1 MSITVS
7 NTRRTNY
14 DCTWNSVA
22 LGGVNKV
29 DLSKLT
35 LLLEP
40 VKIGSLGNM
49 KLDDRIIGLEDKA
62 MITIELRE
70 VTRAIIQKMMP
81 WATQTT
87 GAKLDFMPAVNTLM
101 ASYAQA
107 LLLHPRDVADVSQD
121 LSIYKATPV
130 QAFNLT
136 RDGTKDDVWEVMFM
150 IYPDLT
156 KLPNN
161 PYGEIIVAP

>member
-1 MSITVS
+1 MAIDVTQ
-7 NTRRTNY
+7 TRRSNY
-14 DCTWNSVA
+14 NVSWNSID

-29 DLSKLT
+29 DLSKLE

-49 KLDDRIIGLEDKA
+49 KLDDRFIGLKDES
-62 MITIELRE
+62 IISVEIRQ
-70 VTRAIIQKMMP
+70 VTRTIIEKLVP
-81 WATQTT
+81 WFSGST
-87 GAKLDFMPAVNTLM
+87 GALVPLVPPVNTLIGT
-101 ASYAQA
+101 YAQI

-121 LSIYKATPV
+121 VKLYKTVPI

-136 RDGTKDDVWEVMFM
+136 RDGTKDDVWEIMFM
-150 IYPDLT
+150 IYPDIT

-161 PYGEIIVAP
+161 PYGEIVAAP